1 MQQYLNPPQEAPY
14 MKNATFYLLD
24 NDTTVDGLS
33 AVEQLVC
40 EIAAERWRS
49 GKRVLIACE
58 DEKQAYRLDEALWA
72 RPAESFVPHNLAGE
86 GPRGGAPVEIAWPQK
101 RSSSPRDILISL
113 RTSFADFATAFTEV
127 VDFVPYE
134 DSLKQLARERYKALP
149 RGWFQPEYG
158 NLEIMEKTYNPQDI
172 EQPLY
177 EHWEKQGYFKPN
189 GDESQES
196 FLHHDP
202 AAERHR
208 QFAYGSRL
216 PANHHGYHDPLSAY
230 AG

>member
-1 MQQYLNPPQEAPY
+1 

-86 GPRGGAPVEIAWPQK
+86 GPAAVRRW
-101 RSSSPRDILISL
+101 RSPGRKN
-113 RTSFADFATAFTEV
+113 AAA
-127 VDFVPYE
+127 
-134 DSLKQLARERYKALP
+134 ARAIY
-149 RGWFQPEYG
+149 
-158 NLEIMEKTYNPQDI
+158 
-172 EQPLY
+172 
-177 EHWEKQGYFKPN
+177 
-189 GDESQES
+189 
-196 FLHHDP
+196 
-202 AAERHR
+202 
-208 QFAYGSRL
+208 
-216 PANHHGYHDPLSAY
+216 
-230 AG
+230 

>member
-1 MQQYLNPPQEAPY
+1 

-101 RSSSPRDILISL
+101 RSSSPRDILTVSYTHL
-113 RTSFADFATAFTEV
+113 T
-127 VDFVPYE
+127 
-134 DSLKQLARERYKALP
+134 LP
-149 RGWFQPEYG
+149 T
-158 NLEIMEKTYNPQDI
+158 IC
-172 EQPLY
+172 
-177 EHWEKQGYFKPN
+177 
-189 GDESQES
+189 SV
-196 FLHHDP
+196 
-202 AAERHR
+202 
-208 QFAYGSRL
+208 
-216 PANHHGYHDPLSAY
+216 
-230 AG
+230 

>member
-1 MQQYLNPPQEAPY
+1 

-101 RSSSPRDILISL
+101 RSSSPRDILIISGFFYIATI
-113 RTSFADFATAFTEV
+113 RASTARNKKNYYKQHHCQKSFR
-127 VDFVPYE
+127 
-134 DSLKQLARERYKALP
+134 S
-149 RGWFQPEYG
+149 
-158 NLEIMEKTYNPQDI
+158 
-172 EQPLY
+172 
-177 EHWEKQGYFKPN
+177 H
-189 GDESQES
+189 
-196 FLHHDP
+196 
-202 AAERHR
+202 
-208 QFAYGSRL
+208 
-216 PANHHGYHDPLSAY
+216 LSHY
-230 AG
+230 L

>member
-1 MQQYLNPPQEAPY
+1 

-101 RSSSPRDILISL
+101 RSRSLTRRPSSRLIWLSSTPPDETAPPSSP
-113 RTSFADFATAFTEV
+113 
-127 VDFVPYE
+127 PW
-134 DSLKQLARERYKALP
+134 P
-149 RGWFQPEYG
+149 
-158 NLEIMEKTYNPQDI
+158 
-172 EQPLY
+172 
-177 EHWEKQGYFKPN
+177 
-189 GDESQES
+189 
-196 FLHHDP
+196 
-202 AAERHR
+202 
-208 QFAYGSRL
+208 GSTTTVTGVS
-216 PANHHGYHDPLSAY
+216 P
-230 AG
+230 